1 MKRLKD
7 KLNGLTKSITK
18 EPLELPSML
27 IADDEPAIR
36 LLLKEFFKEQFNCI
50 VAHDGNQVIDYLR
63 TNELPWILVLDLEMP
78 NMSGL
83 QVINEI
89 RKHDAYD
96 SLIILVLSSKESSKD
111 RIECLRAG
119 ADDYLIKPFNPQ
131 ELDARIKAI
140 LRRIP
145 VVHRN

>member
-1 MKRLKD
+1 MKGLRE
-7 KLNGLTKSITK
+7 KLNGLTKSITS
-18 EPLELPSML
+18 EPLMLPSLL

-36 LLLKEFFKEQFNCI
+36 LLLKEFFKEQFTCI
-50 VAHDGNQVIDYLR
+50 VTQDGKEALDYLKE
-63 TNELPWILVLDLEMP
+63 NELPWILVLDLEMP

-83 QVINEI
+83 EVIKEI
-89 RKHDAYD
+89 RKKDAYD
-96 SLIILVLSSKESSKD
+96 SIIILVLSSKESSKD

-119 ADDYLIKPFNPQ
+119 ADDYLLKPFNPQ

-145 VVHRN
+145 IVHKN